1 VKTERTS
8 LWSWKCCIMR
18 YFEGS
23 TMRFFLFVPASGPA
37 LGPIQHPIQWVPE
50 AISPGVKRPARE
62 ADYSV

>member
-1 VKTERTS
+1 
-8 LWSWKCCIMR
+8 MR

-50 AISPGVKRPARE
+50 AISPGVKRPAR
-62 ADYSV
+62 